1 MSDKTDQ
8 AKGRVKEAVG
18 SLTDDNDLKREGQAD
33 RLAGEAKEK
42 VGDIKDKAEDVIDK
56 VKEKLG
62 DVRDK
67 AEEWVDKAKDSTI
80 AWIGPSPSSTFSC
93 TT

>member
-18 SLTDDNDLKREGQAD
+18 SLTDDDDLKREGKTD

-42 VGDIKDKAEDVIDK
+42 VGEAKDKVEEGIDK
-56 VKEKLG
+56 VKDAIHRK
-62 DVRDK
+62 
-67 AEEWVDKAKDSTI
+67 
-80 AWIGPSPSSTFSC
+80 
-93 TT
+93 